1 MIYNSV
7 SLCMHITR
15 LLSYQRQKMI
25 QGRITT
31 STIAP
36 PGEYIITTTRITT
49 GNPRQRTLIYG
60 YALRI
65 PESLDTQ
72 FTHKS
77 NPIPVFI
84 SKLPKMMKSLLKC

>member
-36 PGEYIITTTRITT
+36 PGEYI
-49 GNPRQRTLIYG
+49 PQRELQPAILAN
-60 YALRI
+60 AL
-65 PESLDTQ
+65 
-72 FTHKS
+72 
-77 NPIPVFI
+77 
-84 SKLPKMMKSLLKC
+84 